1 MCFAILGVQ
10 DTPSFLLQTGCK
22 RTMLLRWLLCILLV
36 TATAAFATPRPDPA
50 YRLDQNSGIVQLG
63 RHARYAPTQDH
74 SPPVTDAAWLA
85 HHWRLNTEPAIN
97 RGYQSQP
104 HWIHTAFITQTLAET
119 HWILEIANS
128 QLDALHVFIYRN
140 GEPLQEWYTGDQL
153 PFRQRA
159 LPNRHFLFPLTLQA
173 HQRYD
178 LYLWVQNSE
187 ALEVPLLLAPNT
199 RYVEYSSQRSI
210 IDGVFYGILLI
221 IVAYSFMLY
230 LVLLDRTYLYYVA
243 YVLSMLLFFLW
254 QQGVLYQHVFP
265 TRPHLQHLAPVFI
278 SLLIFLS
285 IAMFFRQLLELPV
298 RVPRIWFCYKVLLIL
313 HALYCLLILVLD
325 YQLIIMLMVINT
337 VISTILA
344 ASSIVKLAYGGSRSA
359 QIVLAGWALLLF
371 CLLFFTAAKT
381 GIIYSDFMAD
391 YGLRLGISVE
401 ILIFSFA
408 LAFRIEQ
415 ERNEKEQALEQANRE
430 RNERIRA
437 QELALQNEKEARLAK
452 EAALQ
457 AEMQQT
463 ERLQQLVNERTA
475 DLENTLQH
483 LERAN
488 RELEKLSAIDAL
500 TGVFNRRTFDEKLQE
515 IWLASQRQARPLSIL
530 LVDIDHFKH
539 VNDSLGHQCGD
550 YVLREFAALV
560 KSLLHRPTDILT
572 RYGGEEF
579 AILLPDTP
587 LHGAEVVA
595 SALVRHAAAHLYVW
609 EGTSFHVTASVG
621 VDSQAPTL
629 PEDAMSL
636 LTRADNALYQAK
648 QQGRNRWVSY
658 RATEN
663 PSLSAAPHTSDR

>member
-1 MCFAILGVQ
+1 
-10 DTPSFLLQTGCK
+10 
-22 RTMLLRWLLCILLV
+22 MLFFRILLCTLLH
-36 TATAAFATPRPDPA
+36 TLLTTTTAALAASGPDPA
-50 YRLDQNSGIVQLG
+50 YILEPHNSIVQLG
-63 RHARYAPTQDH
+63 RHAHYAPTQTQ
-74 SPPVTDAAWLA
+74 SPPVSADALRA
-85 HHWRLNTEPAIN
+85 HDWHTNTEPAIN
-97 RGYQSQP
+97 LGYQSQP
-104 HWIHTAFITQTLAET
+104 YWVRVSFATAAIIDTD
-119 HWILEIANS
+119 WMLEIANS
-128 QLDALHVFIYRN
+128 QLDEIHVWLYRD
-140 GEPLQEWYTGDQL
+140 GEPLQEWRTGDQL
-153 PFRQRA
+153 PFNQRA
-159 LPNRHFLFPLTLQA
+159 IHNRHFLFPLTLQP
-173 HQRYD
+173 HQQYD

-187 ALEVPLLLAPNT
+187 ALEVPLTLAT
-199 RYVEYSSQRSI
+199 KTFYVEYSSQRSI

-265 TRPHLQHLAPVFI
+265 DYPRVQHLAPSFI

-285 IAMFFRQLLELPV
+285 IAMFFRQLLELPE
-298 RVPRIWFCYKVLLIL
+298 RVPKIWICYKVLLIL
-313 HALYCLLILVLD
+313 HALYCLLMLVLD
-325 YQLIIMLMVINT
+325 YQLVIMLMVINT
-337 VISTILA
+337 VMSTILA
-344 ASSIVKLAYGGSRSA
+344 ASAIVKLAYGGSRSA

-381 GIIYSDFMAD
+381 GVIYSDFMAD

-408 LAFRIEQ
+408 LAFRINQ
-415 ERNEKEQALEQANRE
+415 ERDEKEQALEQVNRE

-437 QELALQNEKEARLAK
+437 QEQALQNEKEARLAK
-452 EAALQ
+452 EAALH

-463 ERLQQLVNERTA
+463 ERLQQLVAERTA
-475 DLENTLQH
+475 DLENTLLH
-483 LERAN
+483 LEKAN
-488 RELEKLSAIDAL
+488 RELEKLSALDGL

-515 IWLASQRQARPLSIL
+515 IWIASQRKARPLALL

-539 VNDSLGHQCGD
+539 VNDNLGHPCGD

-560 KSLLHRPTDILT
+560 KNLLHRPTDLMT

-595 SALVRHAAAHLYVW
+595 AAIVRHAASHVYSW
-609 EGTSFHVTASVG
+609 EGHSFHVTASVG

-629 PEDAMSL
+629 AEDFASL
-636 LTRADNALYQAK
+636 VTRADSALYQAK
-648 QQGRNRWVSY
+648 QQGRNRWISY
-658 RATEN
+658 RAAESSPLTT
-663 PSLSAAPHTSDR
+663 APDTPGQ